1 MAGEMAI
8 QDGEVE
14 ARLRSP
20 STVAVLGIATLG
32 LYTIVWYYKVNREMR
47 DFGSRHGD
55 RGLASTSPWGSV
67 LALVIGGI
75 VLIPRLTSLV
85 RTVGRVQSVE
95 RIATGSARPAAGL
108 KAGLMAAALLPLGYS
123 SRRLGPLFVLA
134 GLMALVVS
142 FTLIQSRLNAAL
154 RACDAMACA
163 PGGTA
168 LGAGATAVPDPE
180 REARRADAQARDR
193 TAHELFERIDRER
206 RDRIEREHGR

>member
-32 LYTIVWYYKVNREMR
+32 LYTVVWYYKVNREMR

-75 VLIPRLTSLV
+75 VLIPWLISLV

-95 RIATGSARPAAGL
+95 RIAIGSARPAVGL
-108 KAGLMAAALLPLGYS
+108 KAGLVAAALLPLGYS
-123 SRRLGPLFVLA
+123 IGRLGPLFVLA
-134 GLMALVVS
+134 GLTARVVS

-154 RACDAMACA
+154 RACDATACD

-168 LGAGATAVPDPE
+168 LGAGVTAVPDPE
-180 REARRADAQARDR
+180 SEARRADAKARDR